1 MQIDFIVNG
10 AERTGL
16 LSTSTLEV
24 EPGRFDGR
32 VVALDDITDQI
43 HLEQRFSEQER
54 LAALGRLAAGLAH
67 EVNTPVTGIAS
78 YAQLLHDLTPASDPR
93 SPLVEKLEEQS
104 FRVARIVTNLLELAR
119 PSGFERQLVNLVEVA
134 RDELVQIRGE
144 AERLG
149 VSLRLLAPDEVTA
162 RSNRVQLELVVH
174 NLVRN
179 ALQAT
184 PAGGDVEIAAGK
196 NGVGVW
202 LEVRDTGP
210 GVPAELRDQ
219 IFEPFVAT
227 RQGRG
232 GTGLGLAI
240 TRDIVRAHGGN
251 HRSCGR
257 AMRDRAARRPARESR
272 GSMRVL
278 IVDDEPVLQ
287 DVLSTLLRREGFQV
301 VQATTAAEALRQ
313 AEEQEVDLVPR
324 PHAAGSAGP

>member
-1 MQIDFIVNG
+1 M
-10 AERTGL
+10 
-16 LSTSTLEV
+16 
-24 EPGRFDGR
+24 
-32 VVALDDITDQI
+32 
-43 HLEQRFSEQER
+43 
-54 LAALGRLAAGLAH
+54 
-67 EVNTPVTGIAS
+67 NTPVTGIAS
-78 YAQLLHDLTPASDPR
+78 YAQLLRDLTPASDPR
-93 SPLVEKLEEQS
+93 APLVEKLEEQS

-119 PSGFERQLVNLVEVA
+119 PSGFERQLVNLAEVA

-149 VSLRLLAPDEVTA
+149 VSVRLLAPDEVTA

-210 GVPAELRDQ
+210 GVPADLREQ
-219 IFEPFVAT
+219 IFEPFVTT

-240 TRDIVRAHGGN
+240 TRDIVRAHGGEITV
-251 HRSCGR
+251 
-257 AMRDRAARRPARESR
+257 RAAQPC
-272 GSMRVL
+272 GTVLRVEL
-278 IVDDEPVLQ
+278 PEKA
-287 DVLSTLLRREGFQV
+287 EG
-301 VQATTAAEALRQ
+301 L
-313 AEEQEVDLVPR
+313 
-324 PHAAGSAGP
+324 